1 VAALLHENGNDSE
14 RYRQRSQDSH
24 ADTKEQIIP
33 HGATISGLT
42 PWGDVAVC
50 AGRGRSQLSYPASA
64 TQPGWDRFSRNEWG
78 QLRLHGAN
86 SSVGRFLAHVRFV
99 PAACGHSS
107 HAN

>member
-42 PWGDVAVC
+42 PWGMWQFVPVE
-50 AGRGRSQLSYPASA
+50 GGPSSA
-64 TQPGWDRFSRNEWG
+64 TQPQLPSPAGTASREMN
-78 QLRLHGAN
+78 GAN
-86 SSVGRFLAHVRFV
+86 
-99 PAACGHSS
+99 
-107 HAN
+107 